1 MNGPGFKRGDW
12 VVYVPG
18 VAAGDPNHPACE
30 RGTVSRVSESGD
42 LVFVTYGEE
51 LHAKAT
57 SPGDLFHAEDVMA
70 SGGAKRSPHAPL
82 TEFREYLGDGAY
94 VGFDGFNVVLT
105 AENGIRATDIVYL
118 EPSVFESLSRW
129 YASRIRPL
137 YRSVREQVI

>member
-1 MNGPGFKRGDW
+1 MIGPRFKRGDW

-18 VAAGDPNHPACE
+18 VAAGNPNHEACE

-57 SPGDLFHAEDVMA
+57 SPGDLLRAEDVLA
-70 SGGAKRSPHAPL
+70 SGGARRSPNAPIA
-82 TEFREYLGDGAY
+82 EFRDYLGDGVY

-129 YASRIRPL
+129 YASHIRPL
-137 YRSVREQVI
+137 YRRSREG